1 LFCPRCGAEY
11 RAGVARCPDCDVE
24 LVHEPREGGREIAS
38 DVRLGSDLVRV
49 YSSPN
54 PTIAHLIEGI
64 LAGEGIECAVYGGPH
79 GAYPVTVGA
88 LSEVFIYVRSTDA
101 RRARLLIEAA
111 ERGDFAVE

>member
-11 RAGVARCPDCDVE
+11 RSGIARCPDCDVE
-24 LVHEPREGGREIAS
+24 LVHEPPTRDQEIAS
-38 DVRLGSDLVRV
+38 DVRLGPDLVRV

-54 PTIAHLIEGI
+54 PTIAHLVEGI
-64 LAGEGIECAVYGGPH
+64 LTGEGIECAVYGGPH

-88 LSEVFIYVRSTDA
+88 LSEVFIYVRPADA
-101 RRARLLIEAA
+101 RRARALIEAA

>member
-1 LFCPRCGAEY
+1 LFCPLCGAEY
-11 RAGVARCPDCDVE
+11 RSGITRCPDCDVD
-24 LVHEPREGGREIAS
+24 LVHDPPEGQQEIAS

-54 PTIAHLIEGI
+54 PTIAHLVEGI
-64 LAGEGIECAVYGGPH
+64 LVGEGIECAIYGGPH

-88 LSEVFIYVRSTDA
+88 LSEVFIYVRAGDA
-101 RRARLLIEAA
+101 QRARALIEAA